1 MQIITEEAV
10 RQLIYKQKCTELVV
24 APEDF
29 ISTEANRYIREMG
42 LKVVMTGA
50 QTEKPAPEVNND
62 IHPVG
67 LNGKKPSFTDA
78 FTRQVYA
85 EKPEHMTHLY
95 AAVLVPKNH
104 PRIMLRGKLDSFE
117 AELVLAMVRAKATGQ
132 KQLVADLNELL
143 VSARRILAAE
153 VTGRP
158 LEEQPFLGMD
168 SAGLRE
174 ASHNPQ
180 ERFKRGHILPSE
192 ALSLTGA
199 TLNLF
204 RARVREIEL
213 AAMVA
218 FSRGDKI
225 ERPDIIKVLN
235 RMSSACYV
243 MMFFELAGRYSPSIK
258 AEE

>member
-85 EKPEHMTHLY
+85 EKPEHMNLATT
-95 AAVLVPKNH
+95 K
-104 PRIMLRGKLDSFE
+104 
-117 AELVLAMVRAKATGQ
+117 ELVLAMVRAKATGQ